1 MLPPEDQ
8 CLPPMDIAEHDLTP
22 SHAGHSLDA
31 ATPVQTAS
39 GVQRL
44 DALIVGQRVLT
55 RAGTLNPITRIEH
68 LTLTKRQLHDNP
80 DIAPI
85 RFDPGALPGMPDET
99 ATLISPDC
107 PIAWAD
113 GATGSDKFP
122 ARAFCDGGL
131 IRWVMPDEGIH
142 YIQVFFATTQQID
155 VGGIW
160 VELTAGDRMPCAA
173 VTPVPKPATEI
184 RMFRPLHT

>member
-1 MLPPEDQ
+1 
-8 CLPPMDIAEHDLTP
+8 MDVEEHDLAP

-39 GVQRL
+39 GMQRL
-44 DALIVGQRVLT
+44 DALVVGQRVLT
-55 RAGTLNPITRIEH
+55 RSGAFEPITRIDC
-68 LTLTKRQLHDNP
+68 LTLTKRQLLDNP

-85 RFDPGALPGMPDET
+85 RFDPGALPGMPNER

-107 PIAWAD
+107 PIAWTD
-113 GATGSDKFP
+113 GQTGSDRFP

-142 YIQVFFATTQQID
+142 YIQLFFATTQQID
-155 VGGIW
+155 VGGVW
-160 VELTAGDRMPCAA
+160 VELYAGERAPCA
-173 VTPVPKPATEI
+173 TPTHVPKPVNEI
-184 RMFRPLHT
+184 RMFRPLQS